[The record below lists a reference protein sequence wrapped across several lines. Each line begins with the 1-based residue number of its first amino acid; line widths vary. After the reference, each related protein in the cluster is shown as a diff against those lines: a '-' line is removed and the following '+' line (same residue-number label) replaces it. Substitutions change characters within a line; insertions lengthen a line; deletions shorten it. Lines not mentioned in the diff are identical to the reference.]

1 MLLAHALDY
10 LPAYSGMLC
19 SSHVGRSDMCL
30 LVLASYTFS
39 NLSHT
44 FYFHNSL
51 STVYLEFKVTI
62 DNKCSTIIV

>member
-30 LVLASYTFS
+30 LVLAGQGRSYVI
-39 NLSHT
+39 LD
-44 FYFHNSL
+44 
-51 STVYLEFKVTI
+51 LERT
-62 DNKCSTIIV
+62 